1 MLSSIGSP
9 IGSADDIALMA
20 ELGFGAYRFSIAWPR
35 VVPAGTGAVNQAG
48 LDYYIG
54 KPWDPDELRAAVRD
68 QLTEYVLESDVNPLP
83 YVSVLDGVRVMEA
96 IR

>member
-1 MLSSIGSP
+1 MTASYNWGMP
-9 IGSADDIALMA
+9 
-20 ELGFGAYRFSIAWPR
+20 ELGFSTYVFVERIA
-35 VVPAGTGAVNQAG
+35 AN
-48 LDYYIG
+48 
-54 KPWDPDELRAAVRD
+54 AAALHPFPEHNIALVRD